1 MSLRKDQKAK
11 MDARERGANVTEEQK
26 TLLQFMEKHPCL
38 MSSKTADFT
47 YKDATILWQ
56 KLTNILNICNG
67 VSKDWKSWRK
77 VYIGVHTEKS
87 NNFITQVTNIQIIT
101 IRLR

>member
-1 MSLRKDQKAK
+1 
-11 MDARERGANVTEEQK
+11 MDARKRGANVTEEQK
-26 TLLQFMEKHPCL
+26 TLLLQFMEKHPCL
-38 MSSKTADFT
+38 MSGKFSADFT

-56 KLTNILNICNG
+56 KLTNILNSCNG

-87 NNFITQVTNIQIIT
+87 NNFTTQVTNIQIIT
-101 IRLR
+101 GYLHIINVFLSH